1 MFGYVL
7 SSSVLQKYKKS
18 EKKLLKTIFIK
29 NKITQITD
37 FNQQINKKT
46 FLITKSAIDFI
57 QFKGIHFSLLNLY
70 CQLLIMI
77 TS

>member
-70 CQLLIMI
+70 CRLLIMI